1 MIKTIYDV
9 IKDIF
14 KSASDVDLE
23 DIAWEELKDYVLE
36 QKIFHTWT
44 FENADGYGIDTYSSD
59 VETIHGIFDN
69 GEDEYSEVIFRKD
82 GTAYIVNL
90 DETFVWNQQLFD
102 ENK

>member
-14 KSASDVDLE
+14 KSASDVGLD
-23 DIAWEELKDYVLE
+23 DITWEELKDYVLE
-36 QKIFHTWT
+36 QKVFHTWM
-44 FENADGYGIDTYSSD
+44 FKNADGYGIDPKSPN
-59 VETIHGIFDN
+59 VETIRGFCDD
-69 GEDEYSEVIFRKD
+69 GEDECSETIFYKD

-102 ENK
+102 ESR